1 MLWADL
7 KPTHDSL
14 KVLIGARI
22 EEDSSV
28 SDADPATSARPK
40 RGFFHHHHHAK
51 ISRWISTQKQYDNF
65 AHVQLTFAHNGAFL
79 VYNNGPIGHL
89 LS

>member
-1 MLWADL
+1 MQTLPHPQDL
-7 KPTHDSL
+7 SE
-14 KVLIGARI
+14 G
-22 EEDSSV
+22 SSIIIM
-28 SDADPATSARPK
+28 P
-40 RGFFHHHHHAK
+40 K